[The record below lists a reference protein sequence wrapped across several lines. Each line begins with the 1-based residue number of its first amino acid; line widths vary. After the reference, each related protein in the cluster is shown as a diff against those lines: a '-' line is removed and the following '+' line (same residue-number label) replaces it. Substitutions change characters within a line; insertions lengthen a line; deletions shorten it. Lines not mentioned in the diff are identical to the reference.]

1 MSSSKENYSYSS
13 FLFNSCMRAS
23 LHGTF
28 VSFCNLIFDKSKYD
42 QKFDLFFKKKP
53 FCTSFSCGLL
63 LCVLRKND
71 KRRIFLVKNDV
82 RGGISTTTTTTTTRS
97 KLEALEQF
105 VEQFLSNL
113 VSFFFPSVVSSVASK
128 V

>member
-1 MSSSKENYSYSS
+1 MVHLCLFVTS
-13 FLFNSCMRAS
+13 FLTNPNMIK
-23 LHGTF
+23 
-28 VSFCNLIFDKSKYD
+28 NLIFFLKT
-42 QKFDLFFKKKP
+42 KP
-53 FCTSFSCGLL
+53 FCTSFSGGLL